1 LSGSSESGKSSI
13 KKFVPEESI
22 ELEEYLLSKG
32 IKDLDRRVI
41 LVNGTRIVQL
51 DQFVEKDDEIIVLP
65 KLKGG

>member
-1 LSGSSESGKSSI
+1 MSGSSESGKSSI
-13 KKFVPEESI
+13 KKFVPEERI
-22 ELEEYLLSKG
+22 ELEDYLLSKG
-32 IKDLDRRVI
+32 IKDIERRVI